1 MRCAAC
7 AAAKAQNFSSRATVA
22 TNHLVRLKSAA
33 HNRPDSTAIPCGGKA
48 LAGYGQ
54 QLREKQKVKR
64 IYFILEGQFRNYF
77 ERAARMKGITGENE
91 INSFDL
97 LL

>member
-1 MRCAAC
+1 MR
-7 AAAKAQNFSSRATVA
+7 R
-22 TNHLVRLKSAA
+22 
-33 HNRPDSTAIPCGGKA
+33 GKA

-77 ERAARMKGITGENE
+77 ERAARQKAYRREPSYFARATVG
-91 INSFDL
+91 
-97 LL
+97 